1 MSESEWVVG
10 QLAFQQRMPPLP
22 AGKMTDAQRKAADEM
37 IAGPRKGVKGPFV
50 PLLRSPELMDRLQKV
65 GEYLRFQSSLDP
77 RISELVMLAVSRE
90 WTQHFEWFV
99 HVPLGRKAGISED
112 TIAALADGRRPS
124 GMSEDEELAY
134 DFCDELL
141 RNKGVSETTYR
152 RVVMRFGE
160 NGVIDMLGVAG
171 YFTTV
176 SMIMNVAHSPPPADE
191 SVAPLVPYPLCVG
204 GTRRGRWS
212 RDKAACPGFRTS
224 PY

>member
-1 MSESEWVVG
+1 MSESKWVAG
-10 QLAFQQRMPPLP
+10 QLVFQQRMPPLP

-50 PLLRSPELMDRLQKV
+50 PLLRCPELMDRLQKV
-65 GEYLRFQSSLDP
+65 GEYLRFQSSLDQ
-77 RISELVMLAVSRE
+77 RISEFVILVVSRA

-124 GMSEDEELAY
+124 GMSEDEDLAY

-152 RVVMRFGE
+152 RAVMRFGE

-191 SVAPLVPYPLCVG
+191 SVAPLVPYPL
-204 GTRRGRWS
+204 
-212 RDKAACPGFRTS
+212 
-224 PY
+224 

>member
-1 MSESEWVVG
+1 MSESKWVVG
-10 QLAFQQRMPPLP
+10 QLVFQQRMPPLP

-65 GEYLRFQSSLDP
+65 GEYLRFQSSLDQ
-77 RISELVMLAVSRE
+77 RISEFVMLVVSRA

-124 GMSEDEELAY
+124 GMSEDEDLAY

-191 SVAPLVPYPLCVG
+191 SVAPLVPYPL
-204 GTRRGRWS
+204 
-212 RDKAACPGFRTS
+212 
-224 PY
+224 

>member
-50 PLLRSPELMDRLQKV
+50 PLLRCPELMDRLQKV
-65 GEYLRFQSSLDP
+65 GEYLRFQSSLDQ
-77 RISELVMLAVSRE
+77 RISEFVILVVSRA

-124 GMSEDEELAY
+124 GMSEDEDLAY

-191 SVAPLVPYPLCVG
+191 SVAPLVPYPL
-204 GTRRGRWS
+204 
-212 RDKAACPGFRTS
+212 
-224 PY
+224 

>member
-1 MSESEWVVG
+1 MSEMKWSVG
-10 QLAFQQRMPPLP
+10 QIAFRERMPPLP
-22 AGKMTDAQRKAADEM
+22 AAKMTDAQRKAAEEM

-65 GEYLRFQSSLDP
+65 GEYLRFQSSLDQ
-77 RISELVMLAVSRE
+77 RISELVMLVVSRE
-90 WTQHFEWFV
+90 WTQQFEWFV

-124 GMSEDEELAY
+124 GMSEDEQVAY
-134 DFCDELL
+134 DFCEELL

-152 RVVMRFGE
+152 RGVDRFGE

-176 SMIMNVAHSPPPADE
+176 SMMMNVAHSPPQADE
-191 SVAPLVPYPLCVG
+191 SVAPLVPYPL
-204 GTRRGRWS
+204 
-212 RDKAACPGFRTS
+212 
-224 PY
+224 